1 MTRRGFLS
9 LGAGAGVSL
18 LAGCSTGE
26 QGSQQEDS
34 GQSDSGDDAQQDVP
48 QASQPSEEE
57 LAQQRVDEIVSGL
70 TLEQR
75 VAQLF
80 FVRPESLMGVSPVTV
95 AADTSK
101 EAYSR
106 YPVGGIIYF
115 AQNLQ
120 NPDQTRALL
129 ANTTTYVTDACGLPP
144 FLSVDEEGGTV
155 ARVAHN
161 SSFGVQDV
169 GNMCDVGATGDA
181 QNAYTACN
189 YIGSYLVD
197 LGFNTDFAP
206 DCDVCYN
213 PSATVMAKRSF
224 GSDPELVASMVEQA
238 VRGFAD
244 AGIFCTAKHFPGIGA
259 ATGDFETEPI
269 SLDKTVDELAEA
281 ELVPFKAAIDAGAAM
296 VMVGHLGCPGV
307 SGDDTPASIC
317 SDVVQGI
324 LRDRLGFTG
333 VAITDSCGMGAI
345 TSFGD
350 AGEIAV
356 RAIQAGEDMVLGP
369 ADFTQA
375 YNAVLDAVSAGTIT
389 DDRIDESI
397 RRIVAAKLPLVG

>member
-1 MTRRGFLS
+1 MQQGNRMWTRRGFLS
-9 LGAGAGVSL
+9 LGAAAGISL
-18 LAGCSTGE
+18 LAGCSTDE
-26 QGSQQEDS
+26 QDARQEGS
-34 GQSDSGDDAQQDVP
+34 DDAARQETQL
-48 QASQPSEEE
+48 SEEE
-57 LAQQRVDEIVSGL
+57 LAEQRVDDIVSEL
-70 TLEQR
+70 TLEQK

-80 FVRPESLMGVSPVTV
+80 FVRPESLVSADPVV
-95 AADTSK
+95 AAGDMSK
-101 EAYSR
+101 EAFSR

-115 AQNLQ
+115 AKNLQ
-120 NPDQTRALL
+120 DPDQTKEML
-129 ANTTTYVTDACGLPP
+129 ANTTTYITDACGLPP
-144 FLSVDEEGGTV
+144 FLSTDEEGGTV
-155 ARVAHN
+155 SRVARN
-161 SSFGVQDV
+161 SAFGVRDV

-181 QNAYTACN
+181 QNAYDACY

-197 LGFNTDFAP
+197 IGFNTDFAP
-206 DCDVCYN
+206 DCDVCYD

-238 VRGFAD
+238 VKGFED

-259 ATGDFETEPI
+259 ATGDSETEPI
-269 SLDKTVDELAEA
+269 SIDKTADELAEV
-281 ELVPFKAAIDAGAAM
+281 ELVPFKAAIDAGVPM

-333 VAITDSCGMGAI
+333 VAMTDSCGMGAI

-356 RAIQAGEDMVLGP
+356 GAIQAGEDMVLGP
-369 ADFTQA
+369 ADFNQA
-375 YNAVLDAVSAGTIT
+375 YEAVLDAVSAGTIGEE
-389 DDRIDESI
+389 RVDESV
-397 RRIVAAKLPLVG
+397 RRIVTAKLSLMG